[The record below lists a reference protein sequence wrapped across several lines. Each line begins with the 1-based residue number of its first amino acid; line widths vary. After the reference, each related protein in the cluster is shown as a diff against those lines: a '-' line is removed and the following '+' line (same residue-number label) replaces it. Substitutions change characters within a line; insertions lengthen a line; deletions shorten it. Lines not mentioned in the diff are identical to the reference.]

1 VAERLFVNTPDK
13 NRNVKNAVDP
23 KFVNITDKNHDVKNV
38 VERLFVNMADTNQHV
53 KNVAAL
59 KFANMGDKNRIV
71 KNAVEHNYVKATIVK
86 QRLLKNTMD
95 IAYHVAFKY
104 VLKFKYHATI
114 KPKKEM

>member
-1 VAERLFVNTPDK
+1 MEGLFVNTAHINKD
-13 NRNVKNAVDP
+13 VKIVVVL
-23 KFVNITDKNHDVKNV
+23 KFANTTDKNHDVKNV
-38 VERLFVNMADTNQHV
+38 VERLFVNMAKKKGIV
-53 KNVAAL
+53 KNVAVPV
-59 KFANMGDKNRIV
+59 FANMANKNRIV

-95 IAYHVAFKY
+95 IAYPVVFKY